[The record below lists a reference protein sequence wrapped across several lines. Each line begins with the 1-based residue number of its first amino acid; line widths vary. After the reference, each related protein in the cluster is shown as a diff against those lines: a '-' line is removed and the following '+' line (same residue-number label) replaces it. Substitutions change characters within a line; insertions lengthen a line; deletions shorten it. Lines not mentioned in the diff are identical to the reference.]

1 MAKHDLKANRIQV
14 NTLETKEQEKTL
26 VNNVLMYNEEKVLE
40 SLDLVYRKWV
50 EDLVNQSLPEFEYQ
64 RQKYIIEVSG
74 EESISIDW
82 LEPRSDLDDGSLAD
96 FYGRFPKIEL
106 WQKSGSNFFQV
117 QGNISMSVDN
127 DQADEIT
134 IELNNLETII
144 LIS

>member
-50 EDLVNQSLPEFEYQ
+50 EDLVNQSLPEFDYQ
-64 RQKYIIEVSG
+64 RQKYIIEVEN
-74 EESISIDW
+74 EESITIDW
-82 LEPRSDLDDGSLAD
+82 HETRSDLDDGSLAD

-106 WQKSGSNFFQV
+106 WQKSGSDFFQV